1 MDFIA
6 KLKSYLHFQK
16 GIVESVKTITEWQTI
31 NVITDLRYQF
41 KYDELTEKALNCTDE
56 AVVDE
61 LYGNSPLI
69 VSLTTHGKRISDVH
83 VAIESIMQ
91 GSLKPNKIILWISEE
106 YKKQSLPITLQ
117 RQTLRGLEIEYCR
130 DVRSYTKLLPALQ
143 KYPNASIVTI
153 DDDIIYPYDM
163 LESLVNAHLEDPDCI
178 CANSVRDMPVDLM
191 DNYVPLLDWPVL
203 CNVDRISEKLFYEGF
218 AGVLYPSCSFDSE
231 VFNEDV
237 FLDIC
242 KYADDVW
249 FNAMSLMNGTKVK
262 YAWKH
267 YGKIPLLGNPKVQV
281 VALSNVNCHGE
292 VLNDKQVN
300 DVYTKYGLFEKLKC
314 PY

>member
-16 GIVESVKTITEWQTI
+16 GIVESVKTITECQTI
-31 NVITDLRYQF
+31 NVITDLHYKL
-41 KYDELTEKALNCTDE
+41 KYDELTEKALNCTDV

-61 LYGNSPLI
+61 LYGSSPLI

-91 GSLKPNKIILWISEE
+91 GSLRPNKIILWISEE
-106 YKKQSLPITLQ
+106 YKKQPLPVTLQ

-163 LESLVNAHLEDPDCI
+163 LESLVNSHLENPDCI
-178 CANSVRDMPVDLM
+178 CANFVREMPMDLM